1 MARKSVGVH
10 VSATVLEFRHTIKLI
25 QILNEEI
32 AEIEER
38 IQNHMQE
45 INSPLESIHGISTH
59 LAAIIEAETAT
70 FKGFHHQIKFWHSP
84 DYRRRLINLES
95 ALQKMPPWN

>member
-38 IQNHMQE
+38 IVAFDIDKYKQM
-45 INSPLESIHGISTH
+45 L
-59 LAAIIEAETAT
+59 
-70 FKGFHHQIKFWHSP
+70 
-84 DYRRRLINLES
+84 
-95 ALQKMPPWN
+95 